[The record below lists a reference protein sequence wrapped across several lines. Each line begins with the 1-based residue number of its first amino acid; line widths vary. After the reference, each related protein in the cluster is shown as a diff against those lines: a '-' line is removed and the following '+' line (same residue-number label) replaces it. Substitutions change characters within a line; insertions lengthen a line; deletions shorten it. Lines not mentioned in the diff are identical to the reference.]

1 MVKETLI
8 ICLLLAG
15 CSQTARGD
23 FCKIAE
29 PHRFSDA
36 VIDHMTD
43 EEATR
48 ELVHNEVGVKLC
60 GWKP

>member
-1 MVKETLI
+1 MVKVLI
-8 ICLLLAG
+8 PLLFLAA

-23 FCKIAE
+23 FCKISE
-29 PHRFSDA
+29 PHRFSEKAIDA
-36 VIDHMTD
+36 MSD

-60 GWKP
+60 DWKP